1 MKVLY
6 TIAMERR
13 HVQESELLTS
23 MVQDAVKDFN
33 MLVEAHAKLE
43 HVRFVTDP
51 FLDGRMRRFVRP
63 GTKAAS

>member
-6 TIAMERR
+6 TIAMDRR

-23 MVQDAVKDFN
+23 MVKDAVKDFN
-33 MLVEAHAKLE
+33 MRGDAHAKLE

-51 FLDGRMRRFVRP
+51 FRDGRMHRFVRP